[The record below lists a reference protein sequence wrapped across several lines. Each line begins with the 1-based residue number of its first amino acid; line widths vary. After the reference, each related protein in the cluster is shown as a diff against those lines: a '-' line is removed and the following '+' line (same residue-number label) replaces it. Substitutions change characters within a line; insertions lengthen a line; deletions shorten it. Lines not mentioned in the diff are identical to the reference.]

1 MGFHKRYI
9 DDEQIIDI
17 YRSIGCQ
24 AVIDRFTKGVDA
36 IIISGELAERVHT
49 ALNILKVDRIHGFNC
64 ISEIISEASLQK
76 GFKN

>member
-9 DDEQIIDI
+9 DDDQIIDM
-17 YRSIGCQ
+17 YKTRGCQ
-24 AVIDRFTKGVDA
+24 AVIDHFTKGVDA
-36 IIISGELAERVHT
+36 VIISGELADRVHT
-49 ALNILKVDRIHGFNC
+49 ALNILKVDRIHGFNR